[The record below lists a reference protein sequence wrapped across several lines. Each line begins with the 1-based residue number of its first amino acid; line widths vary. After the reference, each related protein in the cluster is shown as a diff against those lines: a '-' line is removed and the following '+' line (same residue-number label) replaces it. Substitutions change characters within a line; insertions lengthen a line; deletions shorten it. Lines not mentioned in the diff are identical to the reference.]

1 MRSEEL
7 MVRKRRQR
15 STVEFLE
22 IDRTLITNIEE
33 HLQCLTNNPV
43 YEWMI
48 PSNAIRMNVSIFASD
63 YAWNLD

>member
-48 PSNAIRMNVSIFASD
+48 RRM
-63 YAWNLD
+63 LLG